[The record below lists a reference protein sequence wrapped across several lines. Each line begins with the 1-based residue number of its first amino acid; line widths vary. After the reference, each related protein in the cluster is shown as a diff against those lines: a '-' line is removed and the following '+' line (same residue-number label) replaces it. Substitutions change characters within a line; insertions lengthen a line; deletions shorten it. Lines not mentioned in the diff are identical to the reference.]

1 MTTEF
6 DLPCADC
13 GQALVRRQV
22 DCAGATVTVAACRN
36 CGSRYYPESALQ
48 KL

>member
-13 GQALVRRQV
+13 GQDLVRRQV
-22 DCAGATVTVAACRN
+22 LRAGESVTVAQCPN
-36 CGSRYYPESALQ
+36 CGGQYYPKAALER
-48 KL
+48 L

>member
-22 DCAGATVTVAACRN
+22 DRAGATVTVAACQN
-36 CGSRYYPESALQ
+36 CGGRYYPESALQ